1 MTFQNDPTATYTS
14 YCYDWIINSG
24 TTHYARDR
32 YVFTTYRPVNRL
44 VDNPGRPKIF
54 VAGIGTVELR
64 VKIPGS
70 TRILPR
76 SRTLVLDNVLH
87 LPHAVCNGFSA
98 RVYHKIHGGD
108 MGKDGGAD
116 AEGLPLWCS
125 EKFGDVS
132 RLVLETNM
140 QSSGL
145 GVSFL
150 CPGVQ
155 YGIDFNLR
163 IDLAGI
169 AEKVPSS
176 PVQYC

>member
-1 MTFQNDPTATYTS
+1 MALQNDPTATYTS

-32 YVFTTYRPVNRL
+32 YIFTTYRPT
-44 VDNPGRPKIF
+44 KIF

-64 VKIPGS
+64 VKVPGS
-70 TRILPR
+70 TRISPK

-98 RVYHKIHGGD
+98 RLYRKIHGGGT
-108 MGKDGGAD
+108 GKDGGVD
-116 AEGLPLWCS
+116 AEGLLPLWCS

-155 YGIDFNLR
+155 YSIDFNLQ
-163 IDLAGI
+163 IDLAETE
-169 AEKVPSS
+169 EKVPRT
-176 PVQYC
+176 VDQQC